1 MSLQQMFKNT
11 IRECLDSP
19 DFVTE
24 TRIGLA
30 NEVLNLQISS
40 NDTSDYMFED
50 TRINRI
56 KYDYAEQ
63 FWEFMIAGG
72 TDAEEAFKKYPNV
85 AKFIQKPKSETLPK
99 NFNTLYGPRIVN
111 QYDNLI
117 QELKNPGS
125 RRGTIL
131 ILSEDDQVI
140 FNTNESIE
148 YPCTIAF
155 NFTVRE
161 NKLFLSTIMRS
172 QNVATVLQLDIFLQV
187 KLLHKIAEELNIPKE
202 NTVYNATLINAHLF
216 ARDFDYVS
224 TFLED

>member
-1 MSLQQMFKNT
+1 MSLQAMFKNA
-11 IRECLDSP
+11 INDCLHNP

-30 NEVLNLQISS
+30 HEILNLQIQS
-40 NDTSDYMFED
+40 NDTSDYIFPD
-50 TRINRI
+50 QRINRI

-63 FWEFMIAGG
+63 FWDFMISGG
-72 TDAEEAFKKYPNV
+72 TDAEEAFEKYPNV
-85 AKFIQKPKSETLPK
+85 AKFIQKPKSDLLPA
-99 NFNTLYGPRIVN
+99 NFNTLYGPRIVK

-117 QELKNPGS
+117 KELKTPGS

-140 FNTNESIE
+140 FNTNETIE

-155 NFTVRE
+155 HFTVRD
-161 NKLFLSTIMRS
+161 NKLFLSTVMRS
-172 QNVATVLQLDIFLQV
+172 QNLATVLQLDIFLQV
-187 KLLHKIAEELNIPKE
+187 KLLHKIAKDLSIPTE

-216 ARDFDYVS
+216 NRDFDYVS
-224 TFLED
+224 SFLD